1 MAILELKL
9 WYLLS
14 WSSFSIGS
22 LQPKRAATAPQHCSL
37 VHKKNNNKCE
47 SIYYLVWHTSS
58 MAEMRYLV
66 CWLRYPTRRSSCFS
80 ISPILWL
87 GGQHKRQ
94 SNLSSAGR
102 ATYFWLIKLSW
113 LHCNPRL
120 LQTRIRRIH
129 GILPDLTKKRSKNC
143 MAYIFCSAKIIIF

>member
-9 WYLLS
+9 WYQLS

-87 GGQHKRQ
+87 GGQDRRQ
-94 SNLSSAGR
+94 SNPVLWIRNELSGSSSEFSEFRIQIQAKVIQPLLFK
-102 ATYFWLIKLSW
+102 YIWKIK
-113 LHCNPRL
+113 
-120 LQTRIRRIH
+120 
-129 GILPDLTKKRSKNC
+129 TKPP
-143 MAYIFCSAKIIIF
+143 